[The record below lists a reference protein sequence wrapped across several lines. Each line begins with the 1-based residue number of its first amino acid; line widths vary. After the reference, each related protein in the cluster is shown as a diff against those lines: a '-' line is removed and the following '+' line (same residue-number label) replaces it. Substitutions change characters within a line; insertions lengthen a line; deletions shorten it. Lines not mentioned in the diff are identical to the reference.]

1 MKKIGIIADPHANL
15 NALEAVFEDMPE
27 VDKIIC
33 AGDLVGFGPHPNE
46 VIEAMKKKNVLCVQ
60 GNHDHAVINKKVGS
74 FDEETAKAIKWTWK
88 NLKKENLNYL
98 KKIRKKTKINEEGYE
113 IFMTHGTP
121 RNPLKESLFPG
132 ASKRALVNMTQGVN
146 ADIIVL
152 GHTHVPLEQTIQGK
166 LIVNPGGVGQPRDR
180 NPDASYM
187 VLKLGNEKELTHS
200 RVSYDIDATAQEIKN
215 VGLPEKLAI
224 RLHFGW

>member
-33 AGDLVGFGPHPNE
+33 AGDLVGFGPRPNE

-121 RNPLKESLFPG
+121 RNHLKESLFPG
-132 ASKRALVNMTQGVN
+132 ASKRALVNMTQGVK

-187 VLKLGNEKELTHS
+187 VLKLGDEKELTHS
-200 RVSYDIDATAQEIKN
+200 RVSYDIDTTAQEIKN